1 MMERKITSC
10 EETLALVL
18 GTNLKVPFKG
28 DEKYTN
34 ALDKLDKVKLKI
46 SCIDCSKRGIKA
58 RGFLEVDPMAIK
70 ICADRIQPT
79 EVQMLV
85 NHELVHAYDYSLGRC
100 DFSTGQGLAYSE
112 VRAAREAECSGWFL
126 HDYFRMRCIKDHATR
141 STEKIFSSS
150 TTTSGSSPGTGV
162 PPSAMMSAAS
172 CVDEVYESA
181 MKDLEPYASS
191 SGASNS

>member
-1 MMERKITSC
+1 MERKIVSC

-18 GTNLKVPFKG
+18 GTKVPFKG
-28 DEKYTN
+28 DDKYTH
-34 ALDKLDKVKLKI
+34 ALDKLDKVKFKI
-46 SCIDCSKRGIKA
+46 SCIDCSKRGVQA

-70 ICADRIQPT
+70 ICADRIQST

-85 NHELVHAYDYSLGRC
+85 NHELVHAYDYALGRC

-126 HDYFRMRCIKDHATR
+126 HDYFRTLCIKDHATR
-141 STEKIFSSS
+141 STQKIFSSS
-150 TTTSGSSPGTGV
+150 SSSS
-162 PPSAMMSAAS
+162 SAASSAAS

-181 MKDLEPYASS
+181 MRDLEPYQ
-191 SGASNS
+191 SNSPSVSQQQQ